1 MRPRIP
7 RDIKIKV
14 IRLLINGGKIDDIA
28 KAAGVGKGTVNAIKN
43 EAREQE
49 EYYDI
54 DWLRQTS
61 VMLRQEDVRL
71 NLLSFAIR
79 ISNIMKEKGM
89 NEDQLEIIISDIDT
103 CRFSN
108 NLTYEKLIECGL
120 KALELANEF
129 GINVELLSEY
139 LTQAKTKL
147 QRLEEQK
154 QEAINVMVKAQKEAD
169 IARAERERYG
179 GVESLI
185 EQNRELQKEAK
196 EARTSKQYYK
206 ERFESAERQRV
217 GESKLVSKIQGEDMN
232 PNRKLEEL
240 QDAKKE
246 KALEDNKMT
255 PELLDEYKAN
265 KPLPEQINELKQEL
279 SDKNAE
285 LLKVKEERE
294 QDNFWNKLEQYY
306 EWSVSETEIDKA
318 NMQLGYGRYDNFFRE
333 PGLSVANLKEMV
345 LDVFRHPSAYVK
357 ELREIKKTYEK
368 KENERHERS
377 PDYETKCS

>member
-1 MRPRIP
+1 MMSNI
-7 RDIKIKV
+7 
-14 IRLLINGGKIDDIA
+14 IDLFC
-28 KAAGVGKGTVNAIKN
+28 TAI
-43 EAREQE
+43 
-49 EYYDI
+49 
-54 DWLRQTS
+54 
-61 VMLRQEDVRL
+61 L

-154 QEAINVMVKAQKEAD
+154 QEAINVMAKAQKEAD

-265 KPLPEQINELKQEL
+265 KPLPELINKLKQEL

-318 NMQLGYGRYDNFFRE
+318 NMQLGYGHYDNFFRE